1 MFRVIKKKQVGQKK
15 LMRRSRIL
23 SFILGGVIGAV
34 LGWFLVSR
42 NVEIRFGHLFFMF
55 FALYAALILHTIIHE
70 GGHLVF
76 GLLSGYRFISFRVF
90 NLMLVK
96 RDGKIILKRHSLPG
110 SSGQCL
116 MAPPKLID
124 GKMPVV
130 LYNMGGCLSNL
141 LFSMIF
147 LAIGLWIN
155 ASNYVQ
161 LTFLL
166 LAVAGFL
173 SAVLNAVPMHTGL
186 INNDGQNTLE
196 MLRNPKAVRALWIN
210 LKLSEQLANEIRLQN
225 MPEEWFAVPSD
236 DEMSSGLIASIGAFA
251 CCRLMDEHR
260 FEDADRLMKHLLSI
274 DSGMLGVHRTIMTC
288 DRVFCELIGESRRE
302 ALVKMLTKEQKDIL
316 KKMKN
321 EITVL
326 RTKYAYS
333 LLYDKNLEKTVKI
346 KKEFEM
352 LAKHYPYLEELR
364 SEQELMAHAADI
376 AVERGI
382 ISPDE
387 KERLL

>member
-1 MFRVIKKKQVGQKK
+1 
-15 LMRRSRIL
+15 MRRMRL
-23 SFILGGVIGAV
+23 VSFMLGGVIGAV
-34 LGWFLVSR
+34 LGWFLVR
-42 NVEIRFGHLFFMF
+42 WNFEIRFGHLFFTF
-55 FALYAALILHTIIHE
+55 FALYAALILHTVIHE

-76 GLLSGYRFISFRVF
+76 GLLSGYRFVSFRVF

-96 RDGKIILKRHSLPG
+96 RDGKITLKRHSLPG
-110 SSGQCL
+110 SAGQCL
-116 MAPPKLID
+116 MAPPALID

-130 LYNMGGCLSNL
+130 LYNMGGCLANL

-147 LAIGLWIN
+147 LAMGLWIN
-155 ASNYVQ
+155 AGGYVQ

-166 LAVAGFL
+166 LALTGFL

-186 INNDGQNTLE
+186 INNDGRNTLE

-210 LKLSEQLANEIRLQN
+210 LKLSEQLTNEIRLQN
-225 MPEEWFAVPSD
+225 MPEEWFAVPDD

-288 DRVFCELIGESRRE
+288 DRVFCELIGENRRE
-302 ALVKMLTKEQKDIL
+302 ALIELLTKEQKDIL
-316 KKMKN
+316 KRMKT

-326 RTKYAYS
+326 RTQYAYS
-333 LLYDKNLEKTVKI
+333 LLYDKNIEKAAKI

-352 LAKHYPYLEELR
+352 LAKHSPYPEELR
-364 SEQELMAHAADI
+364 SERELMDHAADI

-382 ISPDE
+382 LRSVE
-387 KERLL
+387 KE